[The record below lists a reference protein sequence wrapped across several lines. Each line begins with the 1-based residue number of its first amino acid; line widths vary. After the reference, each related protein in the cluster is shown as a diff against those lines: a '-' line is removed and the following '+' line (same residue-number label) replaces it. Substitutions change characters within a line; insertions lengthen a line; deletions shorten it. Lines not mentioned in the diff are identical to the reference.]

1 MNTIIET
8 KNLQKNFGELQVL
21 CGIDFSIE
29 KGEVI
34 SIIGASGSGKS
45 TFLRCINYMEEKNAG
60 SIIFEGIETEGSEKC
75 VNAMREK
82 VGMVFQSFNLFPN
95 MTVLKNVMSGPLFV
109 QKKNKIEAEEI
120 AMEML
125 DKVGLKEKALFYPLT
140 LSGGQQQRVAIA
152 RTLAMKPDIV
162 LFDEPTSALD
172 PELVQEVLNVI
183 KEMADEGI
191 TMMIVTHEMGF
202 AKEVSDRVLF
212 LHEGR
217 IAESGTAEE
226 IFIRPQ
232 NERLKSFLSSLTF

>member
-8 KNLQKNFGELQVL
+8 KNLCKNYGELQVL
-21 CGIDFSIE
+21 KGIDFSIE

-45 TFLRCINYMEEKNAG
+45 TFLRYVNYMEEKNAG
-60 SIIFEGIETEGSEKC
+60 SIIFEGKEMDSSEKS
-75 VNAMREK
+75 VNGMRQK

-109 QKKNKIEAEEI
+109 QKLSKIEAEKM

-125 DKVGLKEKALFYPLT
+125 RKVGLEQKADVYPLT

-172 PELVQEVLNVI
+172 PELVL
-183 KEMADEGI
+183 
-191 TMMIVTHEMGF
+191 
-202 AKEVSDRVLF
+202 EVSDRVLF
-212 LHEGR
+212 LHEGV

-226 IFIRPQ
+226 IFNHPK
-232 NERLKSFLSSLTF
+232 NERLQSFLNSMKF

>member
-8 KNLQKNFGELQVL
+8 KNLCKNYGELQVL
-21 CGIDFSIE
+21 KGIDFSIE

-45 TFLRCINYMEEKNAG
+45 TFLRCVNYMEEKNAG
-60 SIIFEGIETEGSEKC
+60 SIIFEGKEMDSSEKS
-75 VNAMREK
+75 VNGMRQK

-109 QKKNKIEAEEI
+109 QKLSKIEAEKM

-125 DKVGLKEKALFYPLT
+125 RKVGLEQKADVYPLT

-172 PELVQEVLNVI
+172 PELVL
-183 KEMADEGI
+183 
-191 TMMIVTHEMGF
+191 
-202 AKEVSDRVLF
+202 EVSDRVLF
-212 LHEGR
+212 LHEGV

-226 IFIRPQ
+226 IFNHPK
-232 NERLKSFLSSLTF
+232 NERLQSFLNSMKF